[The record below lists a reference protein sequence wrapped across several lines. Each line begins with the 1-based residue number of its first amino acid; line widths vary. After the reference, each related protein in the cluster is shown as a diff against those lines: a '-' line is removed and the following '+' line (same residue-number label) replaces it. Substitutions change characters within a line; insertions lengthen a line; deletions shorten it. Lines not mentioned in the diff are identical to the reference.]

1 MADENTLV
9 SIING
14 GQFIDVDIMALA
26 EIDISGIEEN
36 RGGEAAP
43 EGVADWRGMSAAFAT
58 AEVEDKEKNSPT
70 FGQKVTRPV
79 IDFVAEAIGYH
90 NVKDRSLDIASLAG
104 TQHRERFFIKD
115 LEKDL
120 GRVKAFMV
128 DIGMTGAG
136 RLQDLLDS
144 FTGYE
149 FSCAVKH
156 RKDKNDTSRVY
167 ANFDAKTASP
177 LGGGGVQL
185 QASVQQTA
193 VASAPAVGV
202 APVGANAAAPAAG
215 LAGGIRL
222 GG

>member
-185 QASVQQTA
+185 QAPAAPAANVA
-193 VASAPAVGV
+193 VATAP
-202 APVGANAAAPAAG
+202 AAPAAG

>member
-14 GQFIDVDIMALA
+14 GQFINVDIMALA
-26 EIDISGIEEN
+26 EIDITGIEEN

-43 EGVADWRGMSAAFAT
+43 EGVADWKGVSAGFAT
-58 AEVEDKEKNSPT
+58 AEVEDKEKQSPT
-70 FGQKVTRPV
+70 FGQQVTRPV

-90 NVKDRSLDIASLAG
+90 NVKDRSLDIASLTG

-128 DIGMTGAG
+128 DIGMQGAG

-149 FSCAVKH
+149 FSCAIKH

-177 LGGGGVQL
+177 LGGGG
-185 QASVQQTA
+185 
-193 VASAPAVGV
+193 AVGV
-202 APVGANAAAPAAG
+202 GAAMAAIPSAAAPATAAVPQAG
-215 LAGGIRL
+215 VIRIGG
-222 GG
+222 